1 MNILDV
7 NNMKKEI
14 TINKEWLDKLV
25 LIVDNLDRQTKLYSN
40 NIEVDTRMSHLV
52 GYVHSLDQFF
62 KE

>member
-1 MNILDV
+1 
-7 NNMKKEI
+7 MKKEI

-25 LIVDNLDRQTKLYSN
+25 IIVNELDGQMKLNGTSFYTD
-40 NIEVDTRMSHLV
+40 ERMSHLV